1 MSLAMYEE
9 QRRHLEKLFREHA
22 LQQAEEA
29 ARQQFLAEKYQRD
42 RLFAYTNWYPPNPA
56 PVMFARHANV
66 PTISTRP
73 YTMHTPA
80 EIAVLKREYAAMA
93 EHQAAA
99 EFEHNRMAMGA
110 AHHQAHQAHQAHH
123 HMKY

>member
-1 MSLAMYEE
+1 MSLAMYDE

-42 RLFAYTNWYPPNPA
+42 RVFAYTTWNPPNPA
-56 PVMFARHANV
+56 PVSFARHGNV

-99 EFEHNRMAMGA
+99 EFEHNRMAMA
-110 AHHQAHQAHQAHH
+110 ASHHQAHQAHHTH
-123 HMKY
+123 DHTRY